1 MPLSARRRGRIA
13 SDRLLSSRTGRKFR
27 EPADGGFD
35 CSGLTTAA
43 YAAAEITLPRTIDA
57 QFRSG
62 PRVPTHSPRYP
73 GTSCSTGTSAHIHH
87 VSLCLLYL
95 GAGLMIDAPDSSQVV
110 KIQLTPATASPTAT
124 PETTTRAGAHRL
136 ITQV

>member
-43 YAAAEITLPRTIDA
+43 EITLPRTVDV

-73 GTSCSTGTSAHIHH
+73 GTSCSTGTPAHIHH

-95 GAGLMIDAPDSSQVV
+95 GAGLMIDAPDFSQVV
-110 KIQLTPATASPTAT
+110 KIQLTPAPASPTAT
-124 PETTTRAGAHRL
+124 PETTTRAGAHRS

>member
-13 SDRLLSSRTGRKFR
+13 SDRLLSGRTGRKFR

-35 CSGLTTAA
+35 CSGLT
-43 YAAAEITLPRTIDA
+43 AAAEITLPRTVDA
-57 QFRSG
+57 PFRSG

-73 GTSCSTGTSAHIHH
+73 GTSCSPGTPAHIHH

-95 GAGLMIDAPDSSQVV
+95 GAGLMIDAPDCSQVV
-110 KIQLTPATASPTAT
+110 KIQLTPAPSQPY
-124 PETTTRAGAHRL
+124 PL
-136 ITQV
+136 L